1 MITNK
6 KLQKIKTKTF
16 YASEKEIE
24 EMKKSK
30 TRNIHAAVF
39 AERNHLLDVKIA

>member
-6 KLQKIKTKTF
+6 KLQKKPKTF
-16 YASEKEIE
+16 YASKKENE

-30 TRNIHAAVF
+30 TGYIHAAVF
-39 AERNHLLDVKIA
+39 AARDHFDVKIA